1 MLNRL
6 VTLLAVAVFAVGLL
20 SAPDAWAQAKKG
32 APATAPAKADT
43 KTEEKKSG
51 LLDLNTASADE
62 LKALPGIGEA
72 YSKKIIEN
80 RPYKRKDELVS
91 KKIVP
96 KSTYEGIK
104 DQIIAKQAT
113 SKK

>member
-6 VTLLAVAVFAVGLL
+6 VTLLAVAVIAGGLL
-20 SAPDAWAQAKKG
+20 SAPDAWAQAKKS
-32 APATAPAKADT
+32 APPTAPAKADT
-43 KTEEKKSG
+43 KAEEKKGG